1 MSSIFPWQPKPS
13 SPHPLICTPCQQ
25 LPVTSSP
32 RGHRSRSWSEPQRSA
47 IAMLGSNSNG
57 SEGHLARLVQKQI
70 FLGRDFLQES
80 EPLHVAP
87 SSNPV
92 LHTMASRGTWC
103 WWPSPSSKPY
113 AQPSCSKS
121 QDQPCSLFYFTINIY
136 TALYMGICILCSWF
150 CWEKKGK
157 KKKRSEEML
166 PASMSWENMW
176 KCKPAVGSRH
186 SGSCNGKK
194 ASMVYQQNM

>member
-1 MSSIFPWQPKPS
+1 
-13 SPHPLICTPCQQ
+13 
-25 LPVTSSP
+25 
-32 RGHRSRSWSEPQRSA
+32 
-47 IAMLGSNSNG
+47 MLGSNSNG

-113 AQPSCSKS
+113 AQLTSHPAPRVRTSHAVCFIS
-121 QDQPCSLFYFTINIY
+121 Q
-136 TALYMGICILCSWF
+136 
-150 CWEKKGK
+150 
-157 KKKRSEEML
+157 
-166 PASMSWENMW
+166 
-176 KCKPAVGSRH
+176 
-186 SGSCNGKK
+186 
-194 ASMVYQQNM
+194 